1 MKTLGTFNFIYLTI
15 VLSLFTF
22 QCNLLF
28 LQITLIF
35 FVTLLVETAIQ
46 QFYADRSK
54 SKSDTSRNS
63 SLLDK

>member
-15 VLSLFTF
+15 VLSLFTL

-28 LQITLIF
+28 LQIILIF
-35 FVTLLVETAIQ
+35 FVTFLVETAIQ

-54 SKSDTSRNS
+54 SDTSRNS

>member
-15 VLSLFTF
+15 VLSLFTL
-22 QCNLLF
+22 QCDLLF

-35 FVTLLVETAIQ
+35 FVTLLVEIAIQ

-54 SKSDTSRNS
+54 SKSDTGRNS

>member
-15 VLSLFTF
+15 VLSLFTL

-35 FVTLLVETAIQ
+35 FVTLLVEIAIQ

>member
-1 MKTLGTFNFIYLTI
+1 MKTLGTFNFVYLTI
-15 VLSLFTF
+15 VLSLFTL

-35 FVTLLVETAIQ
+35 FVTFLVEIAIQ

-54 SKSDTSRNS
+54 SKSDTGRNS